1 MEGLNMNWLRRARRQ
16 KHLSIDR
23 VAEMVGK
30 DRTTVWRY
38 ENGVTPITVEML
50 FKLLEIYGL
59 SILDVVIKEGGDVH

>member
-59 SILDVVIKEGGDVH
+59 SILDVVIKEGGDVN